1 MKKEETINTF
11 NQGMIMDINPI
22 VTPNDSLCNALN
34 ATLVTFNGNENALQC
49 DMGNGRVE
57 TAYLP
62 EGYVPI
68 GTTELGG
75 IIYIVSYNP
84 LIDKCQIGS
93 FPSPERSIF
102 QTSNGG
108 GKLINCNQFYENEY
122 VTGKNGVK
130 YYFVKNY
137 SQKIQLSD
145 NYLNPGDKYQ
155 ITINDENG
163 NSIVSSKYD
172 VLSAFNQSN
181 YDTELSPKYLKLNV
195 VSISDNGKINN
206 LNDTLVWYENENN
219 KYYMQFKDNIGI
231 EDIDEYRNLIK
242 SNYNTFQS
250 KLKGNLGIVA
260 QLECINSFDIA
271 WDAEKDG
278 DNWNIKFL
286 TNWTYDN
293 ESSKNSINLYGIY
306 YSYNESQNIHIIN
319 DYPQLDKDSK
329 VVLGN
334 TDILN
339 GERIFLDPNHNNDIT
354 KIRQNDGTD
363 SQFIIA
369 PGLKESASN
378 PENEILDIN
387 IMPVMPYGII
397 KWLERNIKINIS
409 KLGTGEISLIQ
420 YKYFVGDQNIQF
432 NYGLEAYPELNKQVK
447 GVTISFYEIDQNI
460 LDGLANWPIDTS
472 RVIAIKNVN
481 DSWKSSWEN
490 DPTKVPNLSNA
501 KYVIENNGQTSY
513 SGYFSEKFS
522 RDNLDLNY
530 IYLTEISINYNNEKN
545 IKYYRIFYNSNI
557 FNDYYYKVNDF
568 KEINLEKVV
577 SDNIKYS
584 FDITSDDTII
594 QTGWNEEPDKS
605 TTSIVQAPRDYWIQS
620 DIYKDITGFL
630 KVNLNNVFNISIP
643 PETITFEWGWD
654 IDTKAEQTFISNSS
668 SVSTQLEPITK
679 HIDSEASII
688 NNTDGS
694 ISIQAEA
701 STRIASNVKI
711 NYTNQYALNIGYK
724 LSPPSYTYRW
734 LVYKGNDTSQMYYL
748 YNNIE
753 DIENEGYVKDEYGD
767 ESRYEGSFRKYC
779 PNIYNELSDL
789 LEIYD
794 VVALPTTC
802 AFKHWSS
809 DSGDKDTTL
818 GYGTSSVLSTSINGT
833 KKYKYSEWITE
844 NPKYLMLYAMKT
856 LDGDV
861 HIFTFNTN
869 ENQGFL
875 NTSNISNSIYKFDSI
890 SNVGAIGGY
899 VEDIVDV
906 INQDIS
912 NDRANP
918 IYAAPLNGYYVPQQY
933 VGEEYL
939 RYSFGYIVY
948 YSDIIC
954 NCRES
959 LVGNCTLKFKF
970 NNNVS
975 LNNTTVN
982 NLSCQMDRQCHIDFT
997 TRYAIDNTPYI
1008 DTLAQNIS
1016 ETYNIDPSNNLT
1028 KAFIGSSNIY
1038 DYRCSIIKLIV
1049 NNWKAY
1055 EQDVPVELGRLQY
1068 SKVEKLPLICASNG
1082 RFRIK
1087 NTRNPLYYTLQGR
1100 NEGDKQHLY
1109 INNIPIIP
1117 EY

>member
-108 GKLINCNQFYENEY
+108 VKLIDCNQFYENEY

-181 YDTELSPKYLKLNV
+181 YNTELSPKYLKLNV
-195 VSISDNGKINN
+195 VSISDNGKMNN
-206 LNDTLVWYENENN
+206 LNDTLIWYEDKSK
-219 KYYMQFKDNIGI
+219 KYYMRLGEIQEG
-231 EDIDEYRNLIK
+231 DIDEYRDLIK

-278 DNWNIKFL
+278 NNWNIKFL

-293 ESSKNSINLYGIY
+293 ESSRNSINLYGIY
-306 YSYNESQNIHIIN
+306 YSDGKSQNIHIIN
-319 DYPQLDKDSK
+319 DYPQLDKDGNIVS
-329 VVLGN
+329 GN

-339 GERIFLDPNHNNDIT
+339 GERVFLDPNHNNDIT

-363 SQFIIA
+363 SQFKIV
-369 PGLKESASN
+369 PGLVGDPKKDT
-378 PENEILDIN
+378 ILDIN

-420 YKYFVGDQNIQF
+420 YKYFIGDQNVQF

-460 LDGLANWPIDTS
+460 LAGLANWPIDGD
-472 RVIAIKNVN
+472 RVIDNG
-481 DSWKSSWEN
+481 WETSLAN
-490 DPTKVPNLSNA
+490 VPNLSDA
-501 KYVIENNGQTSY
+501 KYVIENNGQASY

-545 IKYYRIFYNSNI
+545 IKYYRIFYNSDI
-557 FNDYYYKVNDF
+557 FNDYYYNVNDF

-594 QTGWNEEPDKS
+594 QTRWNEEPDKS

-630 KVNLNNVFNISIP
+630 KVNLNNVFNISILP
-643 PETITFEWGWD
+643 KTTTFEWSWD
-654 IDTKAEQTFISNSS
+654 IDTKAEQTFISDSS

-724 LSPPSYTYRW
+724 LNPPSYTYRW

-818 GYGTSSVLSTSINGT
+818 GYGTSSVLHTSINGT
-833 KKYKYSEWITE
+833 KKYKYSEWIAE

-875 NTSNISNSIYKFDSI
+875 NTSNISNNIYKFDSI

-899 VEDIVDV
+899 VKDVVDV
-906 INQDIS
+906 INQDVS

-1028 KAFIGSSNIY
+1028 KASIGSSNIY

-1055 EQDVPVELGRLQY
+1055 KQDVPVELGRLQY

-1087 NTRNPLYYTLQGR
+1087 NTRSPLYHTLYGR

>member
-1 MKKEETINTF
+1 MKKSQTSNTF
-11 NQGMIMDINPI
+11 TDGLVMDFNPL
-22 VTPNDSLCNALN
+22 VTPNSVATNALN
-34 ATLVTFNGNENALQC
+34 ATLITMNGNENSLQN
-49 DMGNGRVE
+49 DMGNARVHS
-57 TAYLP
+57 AYLP
-62 EGYVPI
+62 EGYIPL
-68 GTTELGG
+68 GTAELGG

-108 GKLINCNQFYENEY
+108 VKLIDCKNFYSNRDPITY
-122 VTGKNGVK
+122 QGVE
-130 YYFVKNY
+130 YYFVNNY
-137 SQKIQLSD
+137 SQKIQLSN

-155 ITINDENG
+155 IIINDKDG
-163 NSIVSSKYD
+163 NSIVSSQSD
-172 VLSAFNQSN
+172 ILSAFNQSN

-206 LNDTLVWYENENN
+206 LNDTLIWYEDRDKVN
-219 KYYMQFKDNIGI
+219 KYYMQLGSGEIQEGN
-231 EDIDEYRNLIK
+231 IDEYRNLIK

-278 DNWNIKFL
+278 NDWKIKFL

-293 ESSKNSINLYGIY
+293 ESSRNSINLYGLY
-306 YSYNESQNIHIIN
+306 YNYSYSGNIFQKVHIIQ
-319 DYPQLDKDSK
+319 DYPQLVNWQVIKS
-329 VVLGN
+329 N
-334 TDILN
+334 TDIIS
-339 GERIFLDPNHNNDIT
+339 GSERKFLDPNYGNDIT
-354 KIRQNDGTD
+354 KVRQNDGTD
-363 SQFIIA
+363 SQFEIDNVLQIE
-369 PGLKESASN
+369 PKN
-378 PENEILDIN
+378 DEILDIS
-387 IMPVMPYGII
+387 ILPMMPYGII
-397 KWLERNIKINIS
+397 EWLERNIRINIS

-420 YKYFVGDQNIQF
+420 YKYFIGDQNVQF

-460 LDGLANWPIDTS
+460 LDGLANWPIDGD
-472 RVIAIKNVN
+472 RVIDNG
-481 DSWKSSWEN
+481 WETSLAN
-490 DPTKVPNLSNA
+490 VPNLSDA
-501 KYVIENNGQTSY
+501 KYVIENNGQASY

-545 IKYYRIFYNSNI
+545 IKYYRIFYNSDI
-557 FNDYYYKVNDF
+557 FNDYYYNVNDF

-577 SDNIKYS
+577 SNNIKYG

-630 KVNLNNVFNISIP
+630 KVNLNNVFNISILP
-643 PETITFEWGWD
+643 KTITFEWSWD
-654 IDTKAEQTFISNSS
+654 IDTKAEQTFISDSS

-818 GYGTSSVLSTSINGT
+818 GYGTSSVLHTSINGT
-833 KKYKYSEWITE
+833 KKYKYSEWIAE

-899 VEDIVDV
+899 VEDVVDV
-906 INQDIS
+906 INQDVS

-918 IYAAPLNGYYVPQQY
+918 IYAAPLNWYYVPQQY

-1028 KAFIGSSNIY
+1028 KASIGSSNIY

-1055 EQDVPVELGRLQY
+1055 KQDVPVELGRLQY

-1087 NTRNPLYYTLQGR
+1087 NTRSPLYHTLYGR